1 MNIELLNRAKE
12 YIEKLANGINP
23 STGELIPND
32 SILNDVK
39 IIRCL
44 FFVKDVLDDNINK
57 CMKAQK
63 KENKIPFN
71 LTKEELKN
79 YSFEN
84 ISLPISKIA
93 KKINDLKQDDKMM
106 KFKVTD
112 LTKWLISIGLL
123 EIKDQYGKKIKLPTN
138 EGKKMGMILEHR
150 RGSYGNYSII
160 LYKKEMQEF
169 IINNF
174 ECLIDFINMETL

>member
-1 MNIELLNRAKE
+1 MNLELLNRAKE

-23 STGELIPND
+23 TTGELISND
-32 SILNDVK
+32 SVINDIK

-44 FFVKDVLDDNINK
+44 FFVKDVLEVNIK
-57 CMKAQK
+57 QCEKSK
-63 KENKIPFN
+63 KKINKIPFN
-71 LTKEELKN
+71 LTREELNN

-84 ISLPISKIA
+84 INLPISKIA
-93 KKINDLKQDDKMM
+93 KKLNELKSDEYMDKL
-106 KFKVTD
+106 KITD
-112 LTKWLISIGLL
+112 LTKWLMSIGLL
-123 EIKDQYGKKIKLPTN
+123 EIKEHNGKNIKLPTE

-150 RGSYGNYSII
+150 SGSYGNYSIV

-174 ECLIDFINMETL
+174 ECLIDFINVETL